1 MRSRT
6 TFHDIGH
13 LRRNGRNLAG
23 VLVWVA
29 LACGPAVE
37 SSSGSRGEDVV
48 AGDRVEV
55 HTNDA
60 RTVEGTLIVEA
71 VDGGLLLEHDDGRYE
86 LFEPGRVTKRET
98 IPGPLPAA
106 ADALSQQVLASLPA
120 GFDVLRTK
128 HYIVCFDTTRD
139 YAKWCA
145 ALFER
150 LHDAFGNYWARGGIE
165 ISGLER
171 PLIVVIF
178 ADRKAYAAHAEADL
192 GAAADRVVGYYNLLN
207 NRVMTYDITG
217 SDALAAV
224 RGRRPGHVGLEILT
238 SPDASGM
245 VATIVH
251 EATHQLAF
259 NRGLHRR
266 LAAVPLWV
274 SEGIATYF
282 ETPDLENARGWR
294 AIGSVNHPR
303 LGHFLATYRPGAIES
318 IIASDEPFRQPDSA
332 LDAYAASWAMT
343 HHLLQTRKRD
353 FVAYQKCLGE
363 KPPLGEDSPEIRLQ
377 EFRDAFGDPRDVEQA
392 VYGAAARLAS
402 RGR

>member
-1 MRSRT
+1 MSP
-6 TFHDIGH
+6 
-13 LRRNGRNLAG
+13 LRRVFLPRICVAVLASGVVPAFVPADELATSSPAEELGPGR
-23 VLVWVA
+23 
-29 LACGPAVE
+29 
-37 SSSGSRGEDVV
+37 
-48 AGDRVEV
+48 RVEV
-55 HTNDA
+55 RTNDA
-60 RTVEGTLIVEA
+60 RRIAGRLVVEA

-86 LFEPGRVTKRET
+86 LFEPSTVASRTAIEAVVPAVTEVT
-98 IPGPLPAA
+98 
-106 ADALSQQVLASLPA
+106 SQQILATLPA
-120 GFDVLRTK
+120 GFDVLQTK

-171 PLIVVIF
+171 PLVVVIF
-178 ADRKAYAAHAEADL
+178 ADQKSYVTHAAADL
-192 GAAADRVVGYYNLLN
+192 GTAADRVVGYYNLLN

-224 RGRRPGHVGLEILT
+224 RGRRPGQVGLEILR
-238 SPDASGM
+238 SPAASGM

-259 NRGLHRR
+259 NRGLHQR

-294 AIGSVNHPR
+294 AIGSVNLPR
-303 LGHFLATYRPGAIES
+303 LDHFLATYRPGAIES

-332 LDAYAASWAMT
+332 LDAYAASWALT

-353 FVAYQKCLGE
+353 FMAYQKRLGA
-363 KPPLGEDSPEIRLQ
+363 KTPLGEDAAETRTQ

-392 VYGAAARLAS
+392 VFKAAARLAS
-402 RGR
+402 RAR

>member
-1 MRSRT
+1 VEVRT
-6 TFHDIGH
+6 TD
-13 LRRNGRNLAG
+13 RRVLTGR
-23 VLVWVA
+23 
-29 LACGPAVE
+29 
-37 SSSGSRGEDVV
+37 VV
-48 AGDRVEV
+48 
-55 HTNDA
+55 
-60 RTVEGTLIVEA
+60 VEA
-71 VDGGLLLEHDDGRYE
+71 LDGGLLIEHEDGRYE
-86 LFEPGRVTKRET
+86 LFDPGSVAGRTPIEVTV
-98 IPGPLPAA
+98 PATN
-106 ADALSQQVLASLPA
+106 DALSERVLATLPA

-128 HYIVCFDTTRD
+128 HYIVCFDTTRE

-165 ISGLER
+165 IAGIER
-171 PLIVVIF
+171 PLVVVIF
-178 ADRKAYAAHAEADL
+178 ADQKAYAAHAAADL
-192 GAAADRVVGYYNLLN
+192 GAASDRVVGYYNLLN

-224 RGRRPGHVGLEILT
+224 RGRRPGQVGLEILT
-238 SPDASGM
+238 SPAASGM

-294 AIGSVNHPR
+294 AIGSVNRPR
-303 LGHFLATYRPGAIES
+303 LDHFLTTYRPGAIES

-332 LDAYAASWAMT
+332 LDAYAASWALT

-353 FVAYQKCLGE
+353 FMAFQKRLGE
-363 KPPLGEDSPEIRLQ
+363 KAPLVEDSAETRRQ

-392 VYGAAARLAS
+392 VFKAAARLAS

>member
-1 MRSRT
+1 MWG
-6 TFHDIGH
+6 I
-13 LRRNGRNLAG
+13 LAG
-23 VLVWVA
+23 GHFA
-29 LACGPAVE
+29 E
-37 SSSGSRGEDVV
+37 SSDDAQVRPVATDGWVKVLTADHRALTGRVV
-48 AGDRVEV
+48 
-55 HTNDA
+55 
-60 RTVEGTLIVEA
+60 VEA
-71 VDGGLLLEHDDGRYE
+71 VDGGLLVEHEDGRYE
-86 LFEPGRVTKRET
+86 LFEPGSVAAHEPTTAPSPE
-98 IPGPLPAA
+98 A
-106 ADALSQQVLASLPA
+106 ADAFGQQLLATLPA

-128 HYIVCFDTTRD
+128 HYVVCFDTTRD

-150 LHDAFGNYWARGGIE
+150 LHDAFGNYWSRGGIE
-165 ISGLER
+165 LTGLER
-171 PLIVVIF
+171 PLVVVIF
-178 ADRKAYAAHAEADL
+178 ADQKAYAAHAAADL

-224 RGRRPGHVGLEILT
+224 RGRRPGQVGLEILT
-238 SPDASGM
+238 SPAASGM

-294 AIGSVNHPR
+294 AIGSVNRPR
-303 LGHFLATYRPGAIES
+303 LDHFLATYRPGAIES
-318 IIASDEPFRQPDSA
+318 IITSDEPFRKPDSA
-332 LDAYAASWAMT
+332 LDAYAASWALT

-353 FVAYQKCLGE
+353 FMAYQKRLGA
-363 KPPLGEDSPEIRLQ
+363 KPPLAEDSPETRRQ
-377 EFRDAFGDPRDVEQA
+377 EFCDAFGDPGDVEQS
-392 VYGAAARLAS
+392 VYKAAARLAS
-402 RGR
+402 RSR

>member
-1 MRSRT
+1 
-6 TFHDIGH
+6 
-13 LRRNGRNLAG
+13 
-23 VLVWVA
+23 
-29 LACGPAVE
+29 VE
-37 SSSGSRGEDVV
+37 I
-48 AGDRVEV
+48 
-55 HTNDA
+55 HTKDA
-60 RTVEGTLIVEA
+60 RTITGKLIVEA

-86 LFEPGRVTKRET
+86 LVEPGVIASRET
-98 IPGPLPAA
+98 IEGSVTPTE
-106 ADALSQQVLASLPA
+106 DALGDQILASLPA
-120 GFDVLRTK
+120 GFQLLRTRN
-128 HYIVCFDTTRD
+128 YVVCFDTTRE

-150 LHDAFGNYWARGGIE
+150 LHDAFGNYWAKGGID

-171 PLIVVIF
+171 PLVVVIF

-192 GAAADRVVGYYNLLN
+192 GAAADRVVGYYNLMN

-224 RGRRPGHVGLEILT
+224 RGRKPGQVGLEILT
-238 SPDASGM
+238 SPAASGM

-294 AIGSVNHPR
+294 AIGSVNRQR
-303 LGHFLATYRPGAIES
+303 LDHFLATYRPGGIEAI
-318 IIASDEPFRQPDSA
+318 ITSDEPFRQTESA
-332 LDAYAASWAMT
+332 LDAYAASWALT
-343 HHLLQTRKRD
+343 HHLLPTRKRE
-353 FVAYQKCLGE
+353 FIAYQKRLGAK
-363 KPPLGEDSPEIRLQ
+363 KPLFEDSAETRRG
-377 EFRDAFGDPRDVEQA
+377 EFRDAFGEPRDVEEA
-392 VYGAAARLAS
+392 VYKAAARLAS
-402 RGR
+402 RSR